1 MKKQDMI
8 KTLHLAVLLILSS
21 ICLFLVFTDTALSH
35 EIAINPKVKLVFSL
49 IWITLGIS
57 FLFLFLDFLFL
68 RNYKKD
74 FHQLHHAA
82 HSDSMTGIA
91 NRYSCDGIIQKY
103 YDSILPDYLGCIM
116 LEITNLSD
124 INHLKGRRHGDML
137 LREFAKILDH
147 CSKNLCFVGRNGG
160 NKFLAIFEQV
170 ESHSF
175 SLFLEQL
182 AQEISLHNQKHPQ
195 LAIQYSYGTSFQHQ
209 DEVTTIMQLIALANR
224 RISEE

>member
-1 MKKQDMI
+1 MKKQDVI

-21 ICLFLVFTDTALSH
+21 ICLFFVFTDTALSH

-116 LEITNLSD
+116 LKITNLSD

-137 LREFAKILDH
+137 LREFTKILDY
-147 CSKNLCFVGRNGG
+147 CSKNLCFVGRNGKYLPTHMVSDG
-160 NKFLAIFEQV
+160 FFMAEPGDDGL
-170 ESHSF
+170 
-175 SLFLEQL
+175 LEVKVTL
-182 AQEISLHNQKHPQ
+182 ING
-195 LAIQYSYGTSFQHQ
+195 QYLTKTVDVNLLG
-209 DEVTTIMQLIALANR
+209 R
-224 RISEE
+224 